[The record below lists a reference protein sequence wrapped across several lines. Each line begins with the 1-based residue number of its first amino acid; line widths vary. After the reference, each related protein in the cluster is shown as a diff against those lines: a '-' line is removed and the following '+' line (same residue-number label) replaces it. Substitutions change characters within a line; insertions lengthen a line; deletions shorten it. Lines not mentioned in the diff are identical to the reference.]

1 MKINLAV
8 LFGGRSV
15 EHEVSVISACQAMAS
30 MNTAKYN
37 MVPVYMTKHSEF
49 YTGENLMDIS
59 NYTDISSLLK
69 ECTEC
74 GFERGG
80 GKVQKIRQKMKELGS
95 KLMND
100 VDIAFPIAHGTYV
113 EDGALQGYLQTL
125 DLPYVGCDVLA
136 SAVGMDKYV
145 MKILLKEAGFPVL
158 DCCRFSSFDLDRIDK
173 CADEVEKKFGYP
185 VIVKPINLGSSVGIS
200 KASDRDGLVK
210 SIESAFEFSDR
221 ILVEPAVVQL
231 KEINCSVVGDSES
244 AEASVCEEPVQASD
258 EDILS
263 FEQKYVGGGKSG
275 GSKGMASLKR
285 KIPAEISQEQE
296 NTIRTLAVDAFRYLG
311 CNGVTRIDF
320 MIDMATDKIYIN
332 EINTIPGSL
341 AFYLWEAKGVKYPA
355 LLEKMIQLA
364 LKRHR
369 QGQKINYTFDN
380 NILSMGGSFGSKGS
394 KGSKFQRCSFPTCSL
409 PCPACLS

>member
-8 LFGGRSV
+8 IFGGRSV
-15 EHEVSVISACQAMAS
+15 EHEVSVISAVQAMAS
-30 MNTAKYN
+30 INKEKYN
-37 MVPVYMTKHSEF
+37 IVPVYMTKKSEF
-49 YTGENLMDIS
+49 YTGEKLMDI
-59 NYTDISSLLK
+59 NAFKDIPALLK

-74 GFERGG
+74 VFVRSE
-80 GKVQKIRQKMKELGS
+80 GKVQLIRQKMKKFGS
-95 KLMND
+95 NVISD
-100 VDIAFPIAHGTYV
+100 IDIAFPIVHGTNV

-136 SAVGMDKYV
+136 SAVGMDKFV
-145 MKILLKEAGFPVL
+145 MKILLKDAGFPVL
-158 DCCRFSSFDLDRIDK
+158 DCCRFSAYEIDRIED
-173 CADEVEKKFGYP
+173 CAKQVEEKFGYP

-200 KASDRDGLVK
+200 KAKDHSSLLN
-210 SIESAFEFSDR
+210 SMEEAFQFSDR
-221 ILVEPAVVQL
+221 ILVEPCVVNL

-275 GSKGMASLKR
+275 GSKGMATLKR
-285 KIPAEISQEQE
+285 KIPADITSEQDE
-296 NTIRTLAVDAFRYLG
+296 FIRKTAVDAFRYLG

-320 MIDMATDKIYIN
+320 MIDMDTSKVYIN

-341 AFYLWEAKGVKYPA
+341 AFYLWEPKGVKYPE
-355 LLEKMIQLA
+355 LLERLIQLA
-364 LKRHR
+364 LKRYR
-369 QGQKINYTFDN
+369 QGEKINYTFDT

-394 KGSKFQRCSFPTCSL
+394 KR
-409 PCPACLS
+409 

>member
-15 EHEVSVISACQAMAS
+15 EHEVSVISAVQAMAS
-30 MNTAKYN
+30 MNKEKYN
-37 MVPVYMTKHSEF
+37 IIPVYMTKKSEF
-49 YTGENLMDIS
+49 YTGEKLMDIN
-59 NYTDISSLLK
+59 NYKDIPALLK

-74 GFERGG
+74 VFVRSE
-80 GKVQKIRQKMKELGS
+80 GKVQLIRQKMKKFGS
-95 KLMND
+95 NLISD
-100 VDIAFPIAHGTYV
+100 IDIAFPVVHGTNV

-158 DCCRFSSFDLDRIDK
+158 DCCRFAAFDLDRIEE

-200 KASDRDGLVK
+200 KAKDRSGLIK
-210 SIESAFEFSDR
+210 SMEDAFAFSDR

-231 KEINCSVVGDSES
+231 KEINCSVLGDSES

-263 FEQKYVGGGKSG
+263 FEQKYVGGGGKSG

-285 KIPAEISQEQE
+285 KIPADISPEQE
-296 NTIRTLAVDAFRYLG
+296 ETIRTLAVDAFRSLG

-320 MIDMATDKIYIN
+320 MIDMATNKIYIN

-341 AFYLWEAKGVKYPA
+341 AFYLWEPKGVKYPE
-355 LLEKMIQLA
+355 LLERMIQLA

-369 QGQKINYTFDN
+369 QAAKINYTFDS
-380 NILSMGGSFGSKGS
+380 NILSMGGSFGAKGS
-394 KGSKFQRCSFPTCSL
+394 KR
-409 PCPACLS
+409 

>member
-15 EHEVSVISACQAMAS
+15 EHEVSVISAVQAMAS
-30 MNTAKYN
+30 MNKEKYN
-37 MVPVYMTKHSEF
+37 IIPVYMTKKSEF
-49 YTGENLMDIS
+49 YTGEKLMDIN
-59 NYTDISSLLK
+59 NYKDIPALLK

-74 GFERGG
+74 VFVRSE
-80 GKVQKIRQKMKELGS
+80 GKVQLIRQKMKKFGS
-95 KLMND
+95 NLISD
-100 VDIAFPIAHGTYV
+100 IDIAFPVVHGTNV

-158 DCCRFSSFDLDRIDK
+158 DCCRFAAFDLDRIEE

-200 KASDRDGLVK
+200 KAKDRSGLIK
-210 SIESAFEFSDR
+210 SMEDAFAFSDR

-231 KEINCSVVGDSES
+231 KEINCSVLGDSES

-263 FEQKYVGGGKSG
+263 FEQKYVGGGGKSG

-285 KIPAEISQEQE
+285 KIPADISPEQE
-296 NTIRTLAVDAFRYLG
+296 ETIRTLAVDAFRSLG

-341 AFYLWEAKGVKYPA
+341 AFYLWEPKGVKYPE
-355 LLEKMIQLA
+355 LLERMIQLA

-369 QGQKINYTFDN
+369 QAEQINYTFDS
-380 NILSMGGSFGSKGS
+380 NILSMGGSFGAKGS
-394 KGSKFQRCSFPTCSL
+394 KC
-409 PCPACLS
+409 

>member
-8 LFGGRSV
+8 IFGGRSV
-15 EHEVSVISACQAMAS
+15 EHEVSVISAVQAMAS
-30 MNTAKYN
+30 IDKEKYN
-37 MVPVYMTKHSEF
+37 IVPVYMTKKSEF
-49 YTGENLMDIS
+49 YTGEKLMDI
-59 NYTDISSLLK
+59 NAFKDIPALLS

-74 GFERGG
+74 VFVRSE
-80 GKVQKIRQKMKELGS
+80 GKVQLIRQKMKKFGS
-95 KLMND
+95 NLISDID
-100 VDIAFPIAHGTYV
+100 VAFPIVHGTNV

-136 SAVGMDKYV
+136 SAVGMDKFV
-145 MKILLKEAGFPVL
+145 MKILLKDAGFPVL
-158 DCCRFSSFDLDRIDK
+158 DCCRFSAFEIDHIED
-173 CADEVEKKFGYP
+173 CAKQVEEKFGYP

-200 KASDRDGLVK
+200 KAKDHDSLI
-210 SIESAFEFSDR
+210 SSMEEAFQFSDR
-221 ILVEPAVVQL
+221 ILVEPCVVKL

-275 GSKGMASLKR
+275 GSKGMATLKR
-285 KIPAEISQEQE
+285 KIPAEITPEQDE
-296 NTIRTLAVDAFRYLG
+296 FIRKTAVDAFRYLG

-320 MIDMATDKIYIN
+320 MIDMAADKVYIN

-341 AFYLWEAKGVKYPA
+341 AFYLWEPKGVKYKE
-355 LLEKMIQLA
+355 LLERLIQLA
-364 LKRHR
+364 LKRYR
-369 QGQKINYTFDN
+369 QGEKINYTFDT

-394 KGSKFQRCSFPTCSL
+394 KR
-409 PCPACLS
+409 

>member
-15 EHEVSVISACQAMAS
+15 EHEVSVISAVQAMAS
-30 MNTAKYN
+30 IDKEKYN
-37 MVPVYMTKHSEF
+37 IVPVYMTKKSEF
-49 YTGENLMDIS
+49 YTGEKLMDINS
-59 NYTDISSLLK
+59 FKDIPALLK

-74 GFERGG
+74 VFVRSE
-80 GKVQKIRQKMKELGS
+80 GKVQLIRQKMKKFGS
-95 KLMND
+95 NLISD
-100 VDIAFPIAHGTYV
+100 IDIAFPIVHGTNV

-136 SAVGMDKYV
+136 SAVGMDKFV
-145 MKILLKEAGFPVL
+145 MKILLKDAGFPVL
-158 DCCRFSSFDLDRIDK
+158 DCCRFSAYEIDRIED
-173 CADEVEKKFGYP
+173 CAKQVEEKFGYP

-200 KASDRDGLVK
+200 KAKDHSSLLN
-210 SIESAFEFSDR
+210 SMEEAFQFSDR
-221 ILVEPAVVQL
+221 ILVEPCVVNL

-275 GSKGMASLKR
+275 GSKGMATLKR
-285 KIPAEISQEQE
+285 KIPADITSEQDE
-296 NTIRTLAVDAFRYLG
+296 FIRKTAVDAFRYLG

-320 MIDMATDKIYIN
+320 MIDMDTSKVYIN

-341 AFYLWEAKGVKYPA
+341 AFYLWEPKGVKYKE
-355 LLEKMIQLA
+355 LLERLIQLA
-364 LKRHR
+364 LKRYR
-369 QGQKINYTFDN
+369 QGEKINYTFDT

-394 KGSKFQRCSFPTCSL
+394 KC
-409 PCPACLS
+409 

>member
-15 EHEVSVISACQAMAS
+15 EHEVSVISAVQAMAS
-30 MNTAKYN
+30 MNKEKYN
-37 MVPVYMTKHSEF
+37 IIPVYMTKKSEF
-49 YTGENLMDIS
+49 YTGEKLMDIN
-59 NYTDISSLLK
+59 NYKDIPALLK

-74 GFERGG
+74 VFVRSE
-80 GKVQKIRQKMKELGS
+80 GKVQLIRQKMKKFGS
-95 KLMND
+95 NLISD
-100 VDIAFPIAHGTYV
+100 IDIAFPVVHGTNV

-145 MKILLKEAGFPVL
+145 MKVLLKEAGFPVL
-158 DCCRFSSFDLDRIDK
+158 DCCRFAAFDLDRIEE

-200 KASDRDGLVK
+200 KAKDRSGLIK
-210 SIESAFEFSDR
+210 SMEDAFAFSDR

-231 KEINCSVVGDSES
+231 KEINCSVLGDSES

-263 FEQKYVGGGKSG
+263 FEQKYVGGGGKSG

-285 KIPAEISQEQE
+285 KIPADISPEQE
-296 NTIRTLAVDAFRYLG
+296 ETIRTLAVDAFRSLG

-341 AFYLWEAKGVKYPA
+341 AFYLWEPKGVKYPE
-355 LLEKMIQLA
+355 LLERMIQLA

-369 QGQKINYTFDN
+369 QAAKINYTFDS
-380 NILSMGGSFGSKGS
+380 NILSMGGSFGAKGS
-394 KGSKFQRCSFPTCSL
+394 KC
-409 PCPACLS
+409 

>member
-15 EHEVSVISACQAMAS
+15 EHEVSVISAVQAMAS
-30 MNTAKYN
+30 MNKEKYN
-37 MVPVYMTKHSEF
+37 IIPVYMTKKSEF
-49 YTGENLMDIS
+49 YTGEKLMDIN
-59 NYTDISSLLK
+59 NYKDIPALLK

-74 GFERGG
+74 VFVRSE
-80 GKVQKIRQKMKELGS
+80 GKVQLIRQKMKKFGS
-95 KLMND
+95 NLISD
-100 VDIAFPIAHGTYV
+100 IDIAFPVVHGTNV

-145 MKILLKEAGFPVL
+145 MKVLLKEAGFPVL
-158 DCCRFSSFDLDRIDK
+158 DCCRFAAFDLDRIEE

-200 KASDRDGLVK
+200 KAKDRSGLIK
-210 SIESAFEFSDR
+210 SMEDAFAFSDR

-231 KEINCSVVGDSES
+231 KEINCSVLGDSES

-263 FEQKYVGGGKSG
+263 FEQKYVGGGGKSG

-285 KIPAEISQEQE
+285 KIPADISPEQE
-296 NTIRTLAVDAFRYLG
+296 ETIRTLAVDAFRSLG

-341 AFYLWEAKGVKYPA
+341 AFYLWEPKGVKYPE
-355 LLEKMIQLA
+355 LLERMIQLA

-369 QGQKINYTFDN
+369 QAAKINYTFDS
-380 NILSMGGSFGSKGS
+380 NILSMGGSFGAKGS
-394 KGSKFQRCSFPTCSL
+394 KR
-409 PCPACLS
+409 

>member
-15 EHEVSVISACQAMAS
+15 EHEVSVISAVQAMAS
-30 MNTAKYN
+30 MNKEKYN
-37 MVPVYMTKHSEF
+37 IIPVYMTKKSEF
-49 YTGENLMDIS
+49 YTGEKLMDIN
-59 NYTDISSLLK
+59 NYKDIPALLK

-74 GFERGG
+74 VFVRSE
-80 GKVQKIRQKMKELGS
+80 GKVQLIRQKMKKFGS
-95 KLMND
+95 NLISD
-100 VDIAFPIAHGTYV
+100 VDIAFPVVHGTNV

-158 DCCRFSSFDLDRIDK
+158 DCCRFAAFDLDRIEE

-200 KASDRDGLVK
+200 KAKDRNGLIK
-210 SIESAFEFSDR
+210 SMEDAFAFSDR

-231 KEINCSVVGDSES
+231 KEINCSVLGDSES

-263 FEQKYVGGGKSG
+263 FEQKYVGGGGKSG

-285 KIPAEISQEQE
+285 KIPADISPEQE
-296 NTIRTLAVDAFRYLG
+296 ETIRRLAVDAFRSLG

-341 AFYLWEAKGVKYPA
+341 AFYLWEPKGVKYPE
-355 LLEKMIQLA
+355 LLERMIQLA

-369 QGQKINYTFDN
+369 QAAKINYTFDS
-380 NILSMGGSFGSKGS
+380 NILSMGGSFGAKGS
-394 KGSKFQRCSFPTCSL
+394 KR
-409 PCPACLS
+409 

>member
-15 EHEVSVISACQAMAS
+15 EHEVSVISAVQAMAS
-30 MNTAKYN
+30 MNKEKYN
-37 MVPVYMTKHSEF
+37 IIPVYMTKKSEF
-49 YTGENLMDIS
+49 YTGEKLMDINS
-59 NYTDISSLLK
+59 FKDIPALLK

-74 GFERGG
+74 VFVRSE
-80 GKVQKIRQKMKELGS
+80 GKVQLVRQKMKKFGS
-95 KLMND
+95 NLISD
-100 VDIAFPIAHGTYV
+100 IDIAFPIVHGTNV

-158 DCCRFSSFDLDRIDK
+158 DCCRFAAFDLDRIEE

-200 KASDRDGLVK
+200 KAKDRSGLIK
-210 SIESAFEFSDR
+210 SMEDAFAFSDR

-231 KEINCSVVGDSES
+231 KEINCSVLGDSES

-263 FEQKYVGGGKSG
+263 FEQKYVGGGGKSG

-285 KIPAEISQEQE
+285 KIPADISPEQE
-296 NTIRTLAVDAFRYLG
+296 ETIRTLAVDAFRSLG

-341 AFYLWEAKGVKYPA
+341 AFYLWEPKGVKYPE
-355 LLEKMIQLA
+355 LLERMIQLA

-369 QGQKINYTFDN
+369 QAAKINYTFDS
-380 NILSMGGSFGSKGS
+380 NILSMGGSFGAKGS
-394 KGSKFQRCSFPTCSL
+394 KR
-409 PCPACLS
+409 

>member
-15 EHEVSVISACQAMAS
+15 EHEVSVISAVQAMAS
-30 MNTAKYN
+30 INKEKYN
-37 MVPVYMTKHSEF
+37 IIPVYMTKTSEF
-49 YTGENLMDIS
+49 YTGEKLMDI
-59 NYTDISSLLK
+59 NAFKDIPALLS

-74 GFERGG
+74 VFVRSE
-80 GKVQKIRQKMKELGS
+80 GKVQLIRQKIKKFGS
-95 KLMND
+95 NLISD
-100 VDIAFPIAHGTYV
+100 IDIAFPIVHGTNV

-136 SAVGMDKYV
+136 SAVGMDKFV
-145 MKILLKEAGFPVL
+145 MKILLKDAGFPVL
-158 DCCRFSSFDLDRIDK
+158 DCCRFSAYEIDRIED
-173 CADEVEKKFGYP
+173 CAKQVEEKFGYP

-200 KASDRDGLVK
+200 KAKDHGSLIT
-210 SIESAFEFSDR
+210 SMEEAFQFSDR
-221 ILVEPAVVQL
+221 ILVEPCVVNL

-275 GSKGMASLKR
+275 GSKGMATLKR
-285 KIPAEISQEQE
+285 KIPADITSEQDE
-296 NTIRTLAVDAFRYLG
+296 FIRKTAVDAFRYLG

-320 MIDMATDKIYIN
+320 MIDMDTSKVYIN

-341 AFYLWEAKGVKYPA
+341 AFYLWEPKGVKYPE
-355 LLEKMIQLA
+355 LLERLIQLA
-364 LKRHR
+364 LKRYR
-369 QGQKINYTFDN
+369 QGEKINYTFDT

-394 KGSKFQRCSFPTCSL
+394 KC
-409 PCPACLS
+409 